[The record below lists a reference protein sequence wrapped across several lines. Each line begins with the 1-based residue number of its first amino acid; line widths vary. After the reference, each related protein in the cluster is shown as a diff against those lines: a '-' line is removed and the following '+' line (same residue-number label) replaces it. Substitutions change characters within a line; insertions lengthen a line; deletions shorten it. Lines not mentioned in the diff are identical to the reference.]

1 MKKLF
6 ALILVLCMLLPA
18 ATVAEA
24 IAPDEAIDCVF
35 DECPIDIMLAE
46 GIKVSQTG
54 GNWKISFGSKYGDF
68 SYLVDGST
76 GEILEK
82 NEPEIDEKPSD
93 PASDAI
99 DACFSSLEG
108 YDGKAEN
115 IKLNTKRV
123 DGELIVNMTF
133 DWNGKAYDM
142 TYNAETGAVTSN
154 SEEPVS
160 VRKAPEKKN
169 SSASEPEESASPY
182 LIGTSENTFAGLH
195 ARMCVNLDLKAN
207 PIPTPEEEVD
217 SYGTGDKVY
226 ATVLKDDSTSY
237 EYIGYVRG
245 TTGENKYIIWYWTG
259 MHEDGSVISQSVYY
273 MLDGKYLGNIQRDR
287 TAGTSTSSSRCPYF
301 VPSEPINKK

>member
-6 ALILVLCMLLPA
+6 AVILVVCMLLPA
-18 ATVAEA
+18 AAIAEA
-24 IAPDEAIDCVF
+24 IAPDEAIDRAF

-46 GIKVSQTG
+46 DIKVSQKSG
-54 GNWKISFGSKYGDF
+54 GNWSVSFGSKYGDF

-82 NEPEIDEKPSD
+82 EEPEIDEKPSD

-99 DACFSSLEG
+99 DACFNALEG
-108 YDGKAEN
+108 YNGGAEN
-115 IKLNTKRV
+115 IKLSTKTV
-123 DGELIVNMTF
+123 NGELTVNVTF
-133 DWNGKAYDM
+133 DWKGKAYDM
-142 TYNAETGAVTSN
+142 TYNTVTGEVTSN
-154 SEEPVS
+154 DAEVKE
-160 VRKAPEKKN
+160 
-169 SSASEPEESASPY
+169 EESYY

-195 ARMCVNLDLKAN
+195 ARMCINLDLNKN

-217 SYGTGDKVY
+217 TYGTGDKVF

-237 EYIGYVRG
+237 EYVGYVRG
-245 TTGENKYIIWYWTG
+245 VTGENKYIIWSWTG
-259 MHEDGSVISQSVYY
+259 LHEDGSVINQTVYY